1 MWNLLTTSKGL
12 SGLLCCHALSRGCC
26 RCRKTFGIVLFI
38 SSQTT
43 CSNGFEKV
51 TSRDIIVDLQV
62 LNRFCRANN
71 CHRVGYVSKKGR
83 KKQIPPAP
91 VSAGT
96 MSFLKFG
103 NDVDAIYWMSFGF
116 LYSLWNI
123 LSDVP
128 ARQRT

>member
-1 MWNLLTTSKGL
+1 M
-12 SGLLCCHALSRGCC
+12 
-26 RCRKTFGIVLFI
+26 
-38 SSQTT
+38 
-43 CSNGFEKV
+43 
-51 TSRDIIVDLQV
+51 DLQV